1 MYKRLCLKKKKHKSV
16 DDFKGNQTFDVLKYL
31 KHLGNYRKSMKS
43 VKNLEYKNA

>member
-1 MYKRLCLKKKKHKSV
+1 MYKHLCFKKKKQTV
-16 DDFKGNQTFDVLKYL
+16 DAFEGNQTIDGLKSL